1 MKLFTKFLLVCLFAF
16 ASWQVNAQTY
26 NVTFKVDMSQYV
38 GLNDTVYV
46 NGTWNGWCGR
56 CNPLVKQ
63 ANSNVWEGTFAI
75 PSGAQEY
82 KFTIGGWSAQESL
95 TQGIPCTVT
104 NGGFT
109 NRSINVTANTTLSTV
124 CWNSCSACNNLLP
137 MNLPVTFDAT
147 NVNYVLVDFGGNSS
161 VIVGDPMDTS
171 NKVAKVTK
179 SNVAELWAG
188 TTMGVSGF
196 ATPIPFAANATK
208 MRVRVYS
215 PDSGIVVRLKA
226 ELSTDASKSVE
237 TDARTTV
244 SNAWEVL
251 EFNFANPA
259 NGTAAINYTVAYNKL
274 SIFFNFGTTGAQAGT
289 KVYYFDNVSFVPPTG
304 PLLKQIGIPINFD
317 STDVNYSM
325 TDFGGNTSSVVVDPT
340 NPNNKVGKIIKSNT
354 AELWAGTT
362 CSTPAGLASAIPFAQ
377 GSTTINLKVY
387 SPDSGIVVR
396 LKAEDPTDA
405 TKSVETDARTTT
417 KNAWETLTFNFANH
431 VAGTAAINYGYT
443 YKMVSI
449 FFNFGVTG
457 AQAGEKTY
465 YFDEVNF
472 GAGSP
477 PPPTTVDVTFA
488 VDAKNLTLGAN
499 DVITLNGSFNGW
511 CGDCI
516 KMTKD
521 SGSTT
526 WRVTVPLDKSKE
538 YEYKFT
544 VGNWASQE
552 SLSPSLSCVKTTGA
566 FTNRV
571 MTTGTSNMT
580 LPTVCWES
588 CAACPTGSVPQTN
601 VTFQVDMSKYSLG
614 ANDTVTLNGTFN
626 NWCGACTPMT
636 KLANSDIWTVSV
648 MLNKDSVYDYKFVI
662 GNWVAQESLKEGS
675 SCTRTLFGFTNR
687 TLTASKEND
696 TLPVV
701 CWESCVNCASA
712 LPKTSVTFQVNM
724 KDFAGDLS
732 KGVTLNGTFNGWC
745 GDCTPMA
752 LVGNKVYE
760 VTIKLDTGSHE
771 FKYTIGNWD
780 QQEQFNPGDPCTK
793 TDGAFTNRIVSIKDT
808 SAVKVGPYCWNTCTI
823 CEAVSIDELLLNSTS
838 IYPNPAKD
846 KVYIEFNR
854 NAHSNVSMDVY
865 DLLGAKVAQT
875 AIMGAGNTLYE
886 LETKGISPGI
896 YLVKVS
902 VNGTTKSFKLI
913 VE

>member
-1 MKLFTKFLLVCLFAF
+1 
-16 ASWQVNAQTY
+16 
-26 NVTFKVDMSQYV
+26 
-38 GLNDTVYV
+38 
-46 NGTWNGWCGR
+46 
-56 CNPLVKQ
+56 
-63 ANSNVWEGTFAI
+63 
-75 PSGAQEY
+75 
-82 KFTIGGWSAQESL
+82 
-95 TQGIPCTVT
+95 
-104 NGGFT
+104 
-109 NRSINVTANTTLSTV
+109 
-124 CWNSCSACNNLLP
+124 
-137 MNLPVTFDAT
+137 MNLPVTFDAG
-147 NVNYVLVDFGGNSS
+147 NVNYVLVDFGGNAS
-161 VIVGDPMDTS
+161 VIVGDPMDTT

-196 ATPIPFAANATK
+196 ATPIPFAANANK

-226 ELSTDASKSVE
+226 EQSTDASKSVE
-237 TDARTTV
+237 TDTRTTV

-259 NGTAAINYTVAYNKL
+259 NGTPAINYAISYSKL
-274 SIFFNFGTTGAQAGT
+274 SIFFNFGVTGAQAGA

-304 PLLKQIGIPINFD
+304 PLLKQISVPIHFD

-340 NPNNKVGKIIKSNT
+340 NANNKVGKVIKSNT

-377 GSTTINLKVY
+377 GSTKLNLRVY

-396 LKAEDPTDA
+396 LKAEDPTDP

-417 KNAWETLTFNFANH
+417 KNAWETLEFNFANH
-431 VAGTAAINYGYT
+431 VAGTAAINFGYT
-443 YKMVSI
+443 YRMLSI

-465 YFDEVNF
+465 YFDDVKF

-477 PPPTTVDVTFA
+477 PPPTTVDVTFS

-499 DVITLNGSFNGW
+499 DVLTLNGTFNGW

-521 SGSTT
+521 SGTTT
-526 WRVTVPLDKSKE
+526 WRVTVPLEQSKE

-552 SLSPSLSCVKTTGA
+552 NLAKTLSCVKTTDA

-571 MTTGTSNMT
+571 MTTGTTHMT
-580 LPTVCWES
+580 IPTVCWES
-588 CAACPTGSVPQTN
+588 CAPCATTPPI
-601 VTFQVDMSKYSLG
+601 K
-614 ANDTVTLNGTFN
+614 AN
-626 NWCGACTPMT
+626 
-636 KLANSDIWTVSV
+636 
-648 MLNKDSVYDYKFVI
+648 
-662 GNWVAQESLKEGS
+662 
-675 SCTRTLFGFTNR
+675 
-687 TLTASKEND
+687 
-696 TLPVV
+696 
-701 CWESCVNCASA
+701 
-712 LPKTSVTFQVNM
+712 VTFQVNM
-724 KDFAGDLS
+724 KDFTGDLS

-745 GDCTPMA
+745 GDCTPMN

-760 VTIKLDTGSHE
+760 VTIKIDTGSHE

-780 QQEQFNPGDPCTK
+780 QQEQFTPGDPCTK
-793 TDGAFTNRIVSIKDT
+793 TDGAFTNRFINIKDS

-823 CEAVSIDELLLNSTS
+823 CEAVGIDEMLLNSAS

-846 KVYIEFNR
+846 KVYVEFNR
-854 NAHSNVSMDVY
+854 HAHSNVSIDVY
-865 DLLGAKVAQT
+865 DLLGAKVAQRVT
-875 AIMGAGNTLYE
+875 MGAGSNSYE
-886 LETKGISPGI
+886 LATSGIAPGI

-902 VNGTTKSFKLI
+902 VNGTNKTFKLI
-913 VE
+913 IE